1 MHRGYRIFVYKCP
14 DLHKCLLEE
23 INTNRKLCKQIQH
36 IKIVQ
41 NDNAS
46 LIECVKSLV
55 KKIVNRNPGKQF
67 QEVSDKNKGRKLSEF
82 KSKAEIALWFAE
94 TYGLV
99 LKQSLK
105 L

>member
-1 MHRGYRIFVYKCP
+1 M
-14 DLHKCLLEE
+14 
-23 INTNRKLCKQIQH
+23 
-36 IKIVQ
+36 KIVQ

>member
-1 MHRGYRIFVYKCP
+1 
-14 DLHKCLLEE
+14 
-23 INTNRKLCKQIQH
+23 
-36 IKIVQ
+36 
-41 NDNAS
+41 
-46 LIECVKSLV
+46 V